1 MESVKQRC
9 LSVVMPCFNEGATV
23 ENIVARVLASPYTGQ
38 LVVVDDG
45 STDGTAEVLKIL
57 KDPRIVVFTQPQNR
71 GKGAALRLGFSA
83 ANQPFVI
90 IQDADGEYDP
100 DDYPLLLGP
109 LLKGKAD
116 VVYGSRFLSSGP
128 HRVLYFWHSLG
139 NRLLTTVS
147 NVLTNLNLT
156 DMETCYKAFRREV
169 LSSFEIE
176 ENRFGVEP
184 EITAKVARGGWR
196 IYEVGISY
204 AGRTYAEGK
213 KIGWKD
219 GVRALYCTLKYS
231 AILGR
236 PLKPSRS
243 EKKRF
248 AEFDTADEHLAGT
261 LESLGGAKKYSRWIS
276 SMVDPYLGKDVL
288 EIGAGHGT
296 FTEHLLDGRKVTAT
310 DFSRRCVEILTKKFQ
325 DVPDVDVKHCD
336 VSGEFDF
343 GLFDSAVLIN
353 VLEHLDDDL
362 GVLTRLGN
370 SLRPGGHVIVFVPA
384 FPMLYSEFDSKI
396 GHRRRY
402 RRQEL
407 RSLAEAAGLNPV
419 VDRYVNSLGFFG
431 WWLFAKQ
438 LRQTPTQGPL
448 VRLFDNAVVSL
459 LRRLESRWS
468 PPFGQSL
475 FLVAKRPGED

>member
-1 MESVKQRC
+1 MESADRR
-9 LSVVMPCFNEGATV
+9 LSVVMPCFNEAATV
-23 ENIVARVLASPYTGQ
+23 ESIVARVLASPYTGQ
-38 LVVVDDG
+38 LVIVDDA
-45 STDGTAEVLKIL
+45 STDGTAEVLKGL
-57 KDPRIVVFTQPQNR
+57 DDPRVAVFTQPENQ
-71 GKGAALRLGFSA
+71 GKGAAVRLGFREA
-83 ANQPFVI
+83 TLPFVI

-100 DDYPLLLGP
+100 DDYPRLLEP

-139 NRLLTTVS
+139 NRLLTTAS

-156 DMETCYKAFRREV
+156 DMETCYKAFRLEV

-176 ENRFGVEP
+176 ENRFGIEP

-219 GVRALYCTLKYS
+219 GVRALYCIFKYS

-236 PLKPSRS
+236 PLKPHHR

-248 AEFDTADEHLAGT
+248 AEFDTADEHLART
-261 LESLGGAKKYSRWIS
+261 LESLDGAKNYSRWIA
-276 SMVDPYLGKDVL
+276 SMMDPYLGKDVL

-296 FTEHLLDGRKVTAT
+296 FTELLLEGRKVTAT
-310 DFSRRCVEILTKKFQ
+310 DSSRRCVELLTKKFEN
-325 DVPDVDVKHCD
+325 VPDVEVKHCD
-336 VSGEFDF
+336 VSGDGDF
-343 GLFDSAVLIN
+343 GVFDSAVLIN
-353 VLEHLDDDL
+353 VLEHLDDDRT
-362 GVLTRLGN
+362 VLTRLRN
-370 SLRPGGHVIVFVPA
+370 SLRPGGHLIVFVPA
-384 FPMLYSEFDSKI
+384 FPMLNSEFDSKI

-402 RRQEL
+402 RRQAL
-407 RSLAEAAGLNPV
+407 RQLAEGAGLKPV
-419 VDRYVNSLGFFG
+419 VSRYVNSVGFFG
-431 WWLFAKQ
+431 WWLAKR
-438 LRQTPTQGPL
+438 LRQTPTYGPL
-448 VRLFDNAVVSL
+448 VRAFDRMVVPL
-459 LRRLESRWS
+459 LRSLENRWS

-475 FLVAKRPGED
+475 FLVAQRPGAD